1 MTSVGYMSGTFD
13 LFHIGHL
20 NIIKKARAECDHLIV
35 GVHES
40 GTWKGKETFI
50 PFEERLEI
58 VKSLKYVDKALKS
71 YPEDVDAITHHAI
84 SKLFVGSDYLGST
97 RFEEYEKITSVN
109 QVKIVYFPYTTST
122 SSSQLR
128 NALSRLNENKL

>member
-1 MTSVGYMSGTFD
+1 MKHIGYMSGTFD

-20 NIIKKARAECDHLIV
+20 NIIKKARAECDFLIV

-40 GTWKGKETFI
+40 GAWKGKETFI

-58 VKSLKYVDKALKS
+58 VGALKYVDLAIQS
-71 YPEDVDAITHHAI
+71 YQEDIDAIEAHKI
-84 SKLFVGSDYLGST
+84 SKIFVGSDYKGSE
-97 RFEEYEKITSVN
+97 RFNLYTAIAAAKKVEIC
-109 QVKIVYFPYTTST
+109 YFPYTTST

-128 NALSRLNENKL
+128 TALQKL